1 LIVSRR
7 GFRYH
12 GLMLLNVLVMR
23 GFQRA
28 EQTNKIAAMRIAGI
42 LV

>member
-1 LIVSRR
+1 MVL
-7 GFRYH
+7 F
-12 GLMLLNVLVMR
+12 NVVVMR